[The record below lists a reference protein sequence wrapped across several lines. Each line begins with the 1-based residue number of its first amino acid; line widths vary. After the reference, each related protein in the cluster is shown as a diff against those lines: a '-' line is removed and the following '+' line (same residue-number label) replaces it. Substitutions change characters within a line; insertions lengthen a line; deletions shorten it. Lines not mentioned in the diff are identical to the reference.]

1 MAATITV
8 GPAPLNFSVRKGSTL
23 KRSITWYEEPVYL
36 DPLETEVDPVA
47 SVRKDLTGWTA
58 RMQVRD
64 KRTNTLVYNM
74 TTKNG
79 RLILGGG
86 AGTIVFYLE
95 HYMTDYPEFDKC
107 KYDLEMIDPSG
118 MVVPL
123 IAGSFTL
130 PDQVTDINVRPT
142 SSRI

>member
-23 KRSITWYEEPVYL
+23 ARSIVWYDEPVYL

-64 KRTNTLVYNM
+64 KRTNTLVYEL
-74 TTKNG
+74 TTENNG
-79 RLILGGG
+79 LFLGGATG
-86 AGTIVFYLE
+86 VIAFYLSDG
-95 HYMTDYPEFDKC
+95 MTDYPEYDKC
-107 KYDLEMIDPSG
+107 KYDLEMIDPNG
-118 MVVPL
+118 MVIPL

-130 PDQVTDINVRPT
+130 PNQVTDTNVRPA
-142 SSRI
+142 SRRI